1 MAPIRTI
8 SHPSSGD
15 FLSAHAIV
23 HTPIALEM
31 EQEGEASPS
40 RIRLSYRDVRK
51 FQHDGSNAGKIPKML
66 WKMLQELGYEKQ
78 PKYYGT
84 QVMFEGS
91 KPMWHVQIYIFT
103 PSPSREFLRWT
114 RYMQPLPQDVPS
126 TLESVMLPTKLTRSL
141 VHAIVNS
148 SMEQSTPVFPN
159 NVVGLPTSMWSLYPI
174 QGTSSSRSKWILPLC
189 SPRN

>member
-103 PSPSREFLRWT
+103 PKPLKGIFEVDKIHAAIAPRRTFYVGICDATHQAYTVARSRHRELFDGT
-114 RYMQPLPQDVPS
+114 EYTCFPQ
-126 TLESVMLPTKLTRSL
+126 
-141 VHAIVNS
+141 
-148 SMEQSTPVFPN
+148 
-159 NVVGLPTSMWSLYPI
+159 
-174 QGTSSSRSKWILPLC
+174 
-189 SPRN
+189 